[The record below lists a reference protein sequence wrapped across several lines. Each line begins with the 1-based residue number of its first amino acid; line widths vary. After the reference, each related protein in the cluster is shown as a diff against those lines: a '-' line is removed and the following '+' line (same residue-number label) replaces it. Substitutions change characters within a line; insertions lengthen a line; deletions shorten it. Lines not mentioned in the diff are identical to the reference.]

1 MEATIETLNIKVEG
15 ESKSAESTLDR
26 VLKKLERIKEATS
39 GTNGQGTASLN
50 SHFNNLNKTLGSIKE
65 RFKAVSQITDDLS
78 ERTSKCQQTSVAYA
92 DAMDSVKEKAEQ
104 SQGRFK
110 TLSENIKD
118 AFKTSRPAAFVSVL
132 KTIGRLTLYR
142 MIRSMIKQVTE
153 GFKTGIDDMYQYSK
167 TFNGE
172 YARSMD
178 QLASANLSYKNS
190 IGAIMAP
197 LINLVTPWIDSFVDK
212 LIEIN
217 NTIAKIGRAHV

>member
-118 AFKTSRPAAFVSVL
+118 AFKTSRP
-132 KTIGRLTLYR
+132 
-142 MIRSMIKQVTE
+142 
-153 GFKTGIDDMYQYSK
+153 
-167 TFNGE
+167 
-172 YARSMD
+172 
-178 QLASANLSYKNS
+178 LS
-190 IGAIMAP
+190 
-197 LINLVTPWIDSFVDK
+197 F
-212 LIEIN
+212 
-217 NTIAKIGRAHV
+217 RC

>member
-1 MEATIETLNIKVEG
+1 M
-15 ESKSAESTLDR
+15 
-26 VLKKLERIKEATS
+26 
-39 GTNGQGTASLN
+39 
-50 SHFNNLNKTLGSIKE
+50 
-65 RFKAVSQITDDLS
+65 
-78 ERTSKCQQTSVAYA
+78 
-92 DAMDSVKEKAEQ
+92 
-104 SQGRFK
+104 
-110 TLSENIKD
+110 
-118 AFKTSRPAAFVSVL
+118 L

-197 LINLVTPWIDSFVDK
+197 LINLVTRG
-212 LIEIN
+212 LIRLLIN
-217 NTIAKIGRAHV
+217 SLR